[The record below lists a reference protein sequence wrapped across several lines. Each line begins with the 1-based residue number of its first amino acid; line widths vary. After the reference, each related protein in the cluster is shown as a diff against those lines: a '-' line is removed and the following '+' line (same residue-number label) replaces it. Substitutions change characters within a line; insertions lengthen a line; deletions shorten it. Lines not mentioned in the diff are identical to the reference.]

1 MRLLDVMIEV
11 GGLTEFASG
20 NRAKVIRMENGKQ
33 IEIPV
38 RIKDLLTKGDM
49 SQNIEMRPGDV
60 VVIPESIF

>member
-1 MRLLDVMIEV
+1 MIEV

-38 RIKDLLTKGDM
+38 RIKDLLTRGDM

>member
-1 MRLLDVMIEV
+1 MIEV

-49 SQNIEMRPGDV
+49 SQSIEMRPGDV

>member
-1 MRLLDVMIEV
+1 MIEV